1 MEKKYNFYNKDLIG
15 HTEIRNLDC
24 FYFTRYYPTSK
35 YGYNENQEFIF
46 DFKEGVCPEIYAQIF
61 SRTILKLFG
70 NLVLK
75 STKENLIEKT
85 IILPVPA
92 STQEK
97 QKKRYKELFKLI
109 SEKTGVGNGYEYI
122 KIKNDVEAKHLSN
135 NRTSLDEHIEIDYSF
150 LKEYRY
156 IILIDDVITTGK
168 TISELAS
175 KFRNIEILQK
185 YVPNSEMKRFIVGMT
200 LAKTF
205 SHLDLLNEELI
216 DEKIVSDPNS
226 TFKSNSFNNFLKLD
240 PIDIIKG
247 IDTFFYTSFGI
258 SDIKFKD
265 EVSNGNITSKEYI
278 KEYYYLT
285 SHNKF
290 SILNEQ
296 LTIVNKN

>member
-1 MEKKYNFYNKDLIG
+1 MEKKYNFYDKNLIG
-15 HTEIRNLDC
+15 HIEIKNLDC

-46 DFKEGVCPEIYAQIF
+46 NFKDGTCPEIYAQIF
-61 SRTILKLFG
+61 SRAILNLFKG
-70 NLVLK
+70 
-75 STKENLIEKT
+75 LINTETNKVILEDT

-97 QKKRYKELFKLI
+97 HKMRYQDLFKLI

-122 KIKNDVEAKHLSN
+122 KIKNDVEAKHLNN

-150 LKEYRY
+150 MKNYTN

-168 TISELAS
+168 SISELAS

-205 SHLDLLNEELI
+205 SHLDLISDELGN
-216 DEKIVSDPNS
+216 EKIVSDPNS
-226 TFKSNSFNNFLKLD
+226 TFKSNSFNNFFKLD

-247 IDTFFYTSFGI
+247 IDTFFYTSFEI
-258 SDIKFKD
+258 TDIKFKD
-265 EVSNGNITSKEYI
+265 EVSDGSIISKEYI
-278 KEYYYLT
+278 KEYYYLI

-296 LTIVNKN
+296 LTVVNEN